1 MDHER
6 SECEEK
12 LFGND
17 GTKRKLFIPHT
28 VKNKNV
34 GTVPPEIIN
43 SERSRIDY
51 KLRFIRLMANTAISS
66 FVLNKITFHFATVI
80 RNL

>member
-17 GTKRKLFIPHT
+17 GTKSTLFIPHT
-28 VKNKNV
+28 VKTKPLV
-34 GTVPPEIIN
+34 QSPQEITN
-43 SERSRIDY
+43 SEGSRIDY
-51 KLRFIRLMANTAISS
+51 KVRFIRLIPNTAISS
-66 FVLNKITFHFATVI
+66 FVLNKIAFHFATVI